1 LSSYLTRRLGETV
14 LSLLAVTV
22 FAFLMIHLVPGN
34 PVQIMLGE
42 NATPQAVADL
52 TRQLGLDQPLYVQ
65 YLTYMGNVLH
75 GDFGHS
81 IRSGQPVLDEIVNRL
96 PSTIQLALAAM
107 AISVPLGVATG
118 TLAATSRSRLVD
130 FLIMACALIG
140 LSLPT
145 FWSGL
150 LLILVFA
157 LLLHLVPVVGSN
169 DPSSLILPAVALALP
184 AAAVLARMTRANMLE
199 VLGQDF
205 IRTAHAKGL
214 AAWAVITRHAL
225 RNAFIPVLTIIALQ
239 LGGLLSGTVIV
250 ESVFARAGVGRLA
263 IQAIQE
269 RDFPLVQGVILLA
282 GTVFVLVNLA
292 TDLLYPVV
300 DPRIRLR

>member
-1 LSSYLTRRLGETV
+1 VSQYLARRFGETV
-14 LSLLAVTV
+14 VTLLAVTV
-22 FAFLMIHLVPGN
+22 FAFLLIHLVPGN
-34 PVQIMLGE
+34 PVQIMLGQ
-42 NATPQAVADL
+42 NATPQAVATL

-65 YLTYMGNVLH
+65 YLHYMGAVLR
-75 GDFGHS
+75 GDFGSS
-81 IRSGQPVLDEIVNRL
+81 IRSGQPVMSEIMNRL
-96 PSTIQLALAAM
+96 PSTIQLTLAAM
-107 AISVPLGVATG
+107 VIAVPLGIVTG
-118 TLAATSRSRLVD
+118 TLAAASRSVWVD
-130 FLIMACALIG
+130 FLIMACAMIG

-157 LLLHLVPVVGSN
+157 LLLHLLPVVGSN
-169 DPSSLILPAVALALP
+169 DPSALILPAIALSLP

-214 AAWAVITRHAL
+214 AGWAVVVRHAL

-239 LGGLLSGTVIV
+239 FGGLLSGTVIV

-263 IQAIQE
+263 ILAIQE

-282 GTVFVLVNLA
+282 GVVFVLVNLI
-292 TDLLYPVV
+292 TDLLYPLV

>member
-1 LSSYLTRRLGETV
+1 MT
-14 LSLLAVTV
+14 
-22 FAFLMIHLVPGN
+22 
-34 PVQIMLGE
+34 
-42 NATPQAVADL
+42 
-52 TRQLGLDQPLYVQ
+52 
-65 YLTYMGNVLH
+65 
-75 GDFGHS
+75 
-81 IRSGQPVLDEIVNRL
+81 
-96 PSTIQLALAAM
+96 
-107 AISVPLGVATG
+107 
-118 TLAATSRSRLVD
+118 
-130 FLIMACALIG
+130 CALVG
-140 LSLPT
+140 LSVPT

-157 LLLHLVPVVGSN
+157 LLLHLLPVVGGN
-169 DPSSLILPAVALALP
+169 DPSSLVLPAIALALP

-214 AAWAVITRHAL
+214 ARWAVVLRHAL

-239 LGGLLSGTVIV
+239 FAGLLSGTVIV

-282 GTVFVLVNLA
+282 GVGFVLVNLI
-292 TDLLYPVV
+292 TDLMYPLV